1 MGPAHYTET
10 PMPAN
15 PFDLTGKVA
24 LITGGN
30 SGIGLGMAK
39 ALAAAGADVAIWGTN
54 AARNAAAREE
64 IAKAGNRVLALE
76 CDVGDEAAVEA
87 SFARTV
93 ETFGHVD
100 GCFANAGVSGRSGG
114 KPFFEMHADEWR
126 RVMRVNLDGAFL
138 TLRAASK
145 HMVQNKIEGVLA
157 GTASL
162 AAIEASPRSEHYA
175 ATKGGMISMMK
186 SLAVELARYG
196 IRAHSIVPGWIDTNM
211 TEKTLASDG
220 FQNKVFP
227 RVPMRRWGTGDD
239 FGGIAVYLMS
249 STSRYH
255 TGDTFVI
262 DGGYSLF

>member
-1 MGPAHYTET
+1 
-10 PMPAN
+10 MPTNPLGN
-15 PFDLTGKVA
+15 PFDLTGKTA

-39 ALAAAGADVAIWGTN
+39 AVAAAGANVAIWGTN
-54 AARNAAAREE
+54 AAKNEAARAE
-64 IAKAGNRVLALE
+64 IAKAGHHVLALI

-87 SFARTV
+87 SFAQTI
-93 ETFGHVD
+93 ETLGRVD
-100 GCFANAGVSGRSGG
+100 GCFANAGVSGRGG
-114 KPFFEMHADEWR
+114 KPFIDMAAEEWR
-126 RVMRVNLDGAFL
+126 RVMRVNMDGAFF
-138 TLRAASK
+138 TLRTAAK
-145 HMVQNKIEGVLA
+145 HMVQHKIEGVLA

-162 AAIEASPRSEHYA
+162 AAIEGSPRSEHYA
-175 ATKGGMISMMK
+175 ATKGGMISMTR

-196 IRAHSIVPGWIDTNM
+196 IRAHSILPGWIDTNM

-220 FQNKVFP
+220 FQNKVLP

-249 STSRYH
+249 SASRYH
-255 TGDTFVI
+255 TGDTCVI

>member
-1 MGPAHYTET
+1 M
-10 PMPAN
+10 N

-39 ALAAAGADVAIWGTN
+39 AVAAAGADVAIWGTN
-54 AARNAAAREE
+54 AAKNAAAREE
-64 IAKAGNRVLALE
+64 IAKSGRKVLALE
-76 CDVGDEAAVEA
+76 CDVGDEAMVEA
-87 SFARTV
+87 AFAKTI
-93 ETFGHVD
+93 ETLGRVD
-100 GCFANAGVSGRSGG
+100 GCFANAGVSGRGG
-114 KPFFEMHADEWR
+114 KPFIDMTAEEWR
-126 RVMRVNLDGAFL
+126 RVMRVNMDGAFF
-138 TLRAASK
+138 TLRTAAK
-145 HMVQNKIEGVLA
+145 HMVTNKIEGVLA

-175 ATKGGMISMMK
+175 ATKGGMISMTK

-196 IRAHSIVPGWIDTNM
+196 IRAHSILPGWIDTNM
-211 TEKTLASDG
+211 TVKTLASDG

-239 FGGIAVYLMS
+239 FGGIAVYIMS
-249 STSRYH
+249 DASRYH

>member
-1 MGPAHYTET
+1 L
-10 PMPAN
+10 N

-54 AARNAAAREE
+54 PAKNAAARDE
-64 IAKAGNRVLALE
+64 IAKAGPKGDQRVLALE
-76 CDVGDEAAVEA
+76 CDVGDEAAVETC
-87 SFARTV
+87 FARTV
-93 ETFGHVD
+93 ETLGQVD

-114 KPFFEMHADEWR
+114 KPFFEMPADEWR
-126 RVMRVNLDGAFL
+126 RVMRVNLDGAFY
-138 TLRAASK
+138 TLRAASR
-145 HMVQNKIEGVLA
+145 HMVHNKIEGVLA

-249 STSRYH
+249 TASRYH

>member
-1 MGPAHYTET
+1 
-10 PMPAN
+10 MPAN
-15 PFDLTGKVA
+15 PFDLTNKVA

-39 ALAAAGADVAIWGTN
+39 AMAAAGADIAIWGTN
-54 AARNAAAREE
+54 AAKNEAARAE
-64 IAKAGNRVLALE
+64 IAALGRRVLALE
-76 CDVGDEAAVEA
+76 CDVGDEAAVQA
-87 SFARTV
+87 AFARTI
-93 ETFGHVD
+93 EILGRID

-114 KPFFEMHADEWR
+114 KPFFEMAAEEWR
-126 RVMRVNLDGAFL
+126 RVMRVNLDGAFY
-138 TLRAASK
+138 TLREASAW
-145 HMVQNKIEGVLA
+145 MVKNKIEGVLA

-175 ATKGGMISMMK
+175 ATKGAVISMMK

-196 IRAHSIVPGWIDTNM
+196 IRAHSILPGWIETNM
-211 TEKTLASDG
+211 TEKALASDG
-220 FQNKVFP
+220 FKNKVLP
-227 RVPMRRWGTGDD
+227 RVPMRRWGTGED

-249 STSRYH
+249 SASRYH

>member
-1 MGPAHYTET
+1 
-10 PMPAN
+10 MPSN
-15 PFDLTGKVA
+15 PFDLTGKSV

-54 AARNAAAREE
+54 AAKNSAAREA
-64 IAKAGNRVLALE
+64 ITAAGRDKNQRVLALE

-93 ETFGHVD
+93 EVMGQID

-114 KPFFEMHADEWR
+114 KPFFEMAADEWR

-138 TLRAASK
+138 TLRAASR

-196 IRAHSIVPGWIDTNM
+196 IRAHSIVPGWIDTDM
-211 TEKTLASDG
+211 TAKTLASDG

-249 STSRYH
+249 DASRYH

>member
-1 MGPAHYTET
+1 MSAH
-10 PMPAN
+10 

-39 ALAAAGADVAIWGTN
+39 AVAAAGADVAIWGTN
-54 AARNAAAREE
+54 AAKNEAARAE
-64 IAKAGNRVLALE
+64 IAKSGRRVLALE
-76 CDVGDEAAVEA
+76 CDVGDEAAVT
-87 SFARTV
+87 SCFARTV
-93 ETFGHVD
+93 ETLGRVD

-114 KPFFEMHADEWR
+114 KPFFEMAAEEWR
-126 RVMRVNLDGAFL
+126 RVMRVNLDGAFY
-138 TLRAASK
+138 TLRTASAY
-145 HMVQNKIEGVLA
+145 MVQNQIAGVLA

-175 ATKGGMISMMK
+175 ATKGGVISMMK

-196 IRAHSIVPGWIDTNM
+196 IRSHSILPGWIDTNM
-211 TEKTLASDG
+211 TEKTLLSDG
-220 FQNKVFP
+220 FQKKVLP

-249 STSRYH
+249 DTSRYH

>member
-1 MGPAHYTET
+1 
-10 PMPAN
+10 MPAN
-15 PFDLTGKVA
+15 PFDLTHKVA

-39 ALAAAGADVAIWGTN
+39 ALANAGADVAIWGTD
-54 AARNAAAREE
+54 AAKNAAARDA
-64 IAKAGNRVLALE
+64 IAASGRRVLALE
-76 CDVGDEAAVEA
+76 CDVGDAAAVEA

-93 ETFGHVD
+93 ETLGRVD

-114 KPFFEMHADEWR
+114 KPFWEMPADEWR
-126 RVMRVNLDGAFL
+126 RVMRVNLDGAFY
-138 TLRAASK
+138 TLRAASGY
-145 HMVQNKIEGVLA
+145 MVRHQIEGVLA

-162 AAIEASPRSEHYA
+162 AAVEASPRSEHYA
-175 ATKGGMISMMK
+175 STKGGVISMMK

-196 IRAHSIVPGWIDTNM
+196 IRAHSILPGWIDTNM

-220 FQNKVFP
+220 FQKKVFP

-249 STSRYH
+249 PASRYH

>member
-1 MGPAHYTET
+1 M
-10 PMPAN
+10 N

-39 ALAAAGADVAIWGTN
+39 AVAAAGADVAIWGTN

-64 IAKAGNRVLALE
+64 IALAGRRVLALE
-76 CDVGDEAAVEA
+76 CDVGEEAAVEA
-87 SFARTV
+87 CFAKTV
-93 ETFGHVD
+93 EALGKVN
-100 GCFANAGVSGRSGG
+100 GCFANAGVSGRGG
-114 KPFFEMHADEWR
+114 KPFIDMAAEEWR
-126 RVMRVNLDGAFL
+126 RVMRVNLDGAFY
-138 TLRAASK
+138 TLRTAAR

-162 AAIEASPRSEHYA
+162 AAIEGSPRSEHYA
-175 ATKGGMISMMK
+175 ATKGGVISMTR

-196 IRAHSIVPGWIDTNM
+196 IRAHSILPGWIDTNM

-249 STSRYH
+249 DASRYH

>member
-1 MGPAHYTET
+1 MAPS
-10 PMPAN
+10 

-24 LITGGN
+24 LVTGGN
-30 SGIGLGMAK
+30 SGIGLGMAR

-54 AARNAAAREE
+54 AAKNAAAAAE
-64 IAKAGNRVLALE
+64 IAKEGHRVLTLE
-76 CDVGDEAAVEA
+76 CDVGDEAAVNTA
-87 SFARTV
+87 FARTIA
-93 ETFGHVD
+93 EFGHVD

-114 KPFFEMHADEWR
+114 RPFFEMTSEEWR
-126 RVMRVNLDGAFL
+126 RVMRVNLDGAFF
-138 TLRAASK
+138 TLRAASA
-145 HMVQNKIEGVLA
+145 HMVTSKIPGVLA

-175 ATKGGMISMMK
+175 ATKGAVISMMK

-196 IRAHSIVPGWIDTNM
+196 IRAHSILPGWIETNM
-211 TEKTLASDG
+211 TEKALESDG
-220 FQNKVFP
+220 FKNKVFP

-249 STSRYH
+249 SASRYH

>member
-1 MGPAHYTET
+1 MSRSGAPT
-10 PMPAN
+10 PPRT
-15 PFDLTGKVA
+15 PPRGRKSPKLVQGQ
-24 LITGGN
+24 
-30 SGIGLGMAK
+30 
-39 ALAAAGADVAIWGTN
+39 
-54 AARNAAAREE
+54 
-64 IAKAGNRVLALE
+64 RVLALE

-87 SFARTV
+87 CFARTV
-93 ETFGHVD
+93 ETLGQVD

-114 KPFFEMHADEWR
+114 KPFFEMAADEWR
-126 RVMRVNLDGAFL
+126 RVMRVNLDGAFY
-138 TLRAASK
+138 TLRAASR
-145 HMVQNKIEGVLA
+145 HMVHNKIEGVLA

-249 STSRYH
+249 VGVTLSHRRYVRDRW
-255 TGDTFVI
+255 GVFVVL
-262 DGGYSLF
+262 GWRRENQREP

>member
-1 MGPAHYTET
+1 
-10 PMPAN
+10 MPAN
-15 PFDLTGKVA
+15 PFDLTGKTA

-39 ALAAAGADVAIWGTN
+39 ALAAAGADIAIWGTN
-54 AARNAAAREE
+54 AAKNEAARAE
-64 IAKAGNRVLALE
+64 IAVSGRQVLALE
-76 CDVGDEAAVEA
+76 CDVGDEKAVEA

-93 ETFGHVD
+93 ETLGRVD

-114 KPFFEMHADEWR
+114 KPFFEMTAEEWR
-126 RVMRVNLDGAFL
+126 RVMRVNLDGAFY
-138 TLRAASK
+138 TLRAASGYMVK
-145 HMVQNKIEGVLA
+145 HKVEGVLA

-175 ATKGGMISMMK
+175 ATKGAVISMMK

-196 IRAHSIVPGWIDTNM
+196 IRAHSILPGWIDTNM
-211 TEKTLASDG
+211 TEKALLSDG
-220 FQNKVFP
+220 FQNKVLP

-249 STSRYH
+249 SASRYH

>member
-1 MGPAHYTET
+1 
-10 PMPAN
+10 MPAN

-39 ALAAAGADVAIWGTN
+39 SLAAAGASVAIWGTN
-54 AARNAAAREE
+54 AAKNEAARDE
-64 IAKAGNRVLALE
+64 IATLGAKVLALT

-93 ETFGHVD
+93 ETLGRVD
-100 GCFANAGVSGRSGG
+100 GCFANAGVSGRGG
-114 KPFFEMHADEWR
+114 KPFIEMTAEEWR
-126 RVMRVNLDGAFL
+126 RVMRVNLDGAFF
-138 TLRAASK
+138 TLRTAAK
-145 HMVQNKIEGVLA
+145 HMVQSKTEGVLA

-162 AAIEASPRSEHYA
+162 AAIEGSPRSEHYA
-175 ATKGGMISMMK
+175 ATKGGMISMTR

-196 IRAHSIVPGWIDTNM
+196 IRAHSILPGWIDTGM
-211 TEKTLASDG
+211 TEKALATDG

-227 RVPMRRWGTGDD
+227 RIPMRRWGTGDD

-249 STSRYH
+249 AASRYH